1 MGGEAFFIIIIIIL
15 CYVLSELSI
24 LAGWSLTGAFSQKV
38 GAGVEVVMGTI
49 PPPESPGW
57 KQCFAVNKQLTSTFP
72 YSRSLFSLYF

>member
-1 MGGEAFFIIIIIIL
+1 MGGEAFFIIIIIL

-49 PPPESPGW
+49 PPPQRALGGNSVL
-57 KQCFAVNKQLTSTFP
+57 Q
-72 YSRSLFSLYF
+72 